1 MIASWARVLRLW
13 CVLTAAAVASIEGGC
28 RTAAIDPPDL
38 DVRDALPL
46 STESLPQ
53 AGTVTATLPPGAGM
67 DAVRSRC
74 VGCHDP
80 AMLRQQRLTAQQWMM
95 EIDKMQGWG
104 APVADGEK
112 TQIVSYLVTIAAP
125 DNTQFT
131 PARVAPL
138 SAERSTGN
146 AADQR

>member
-1 MIASWARVLRLW
+1 VIASWARVLRLW

-80 AMLRQQRLTAQQWMM
+80 AMLRQQRLTAQQWMV
-95 EIDKMQGWG
+95 EIEKMQRWG
-104 APVADGEK
+104 APVANDEK
-112 TQIVSYLVTIAAP
+112 TRMADYLALTAGP
-125 DNTQFT
+125 DNTGFT
-131 PARVAPL
+131 PAIVAPL
-138 SAERSTGN
+138 SPQAGR
-146 AADQR
+146 R